1 MSSAY
6 CNIVCEFSVFGI
18 KKVVCSLIQSR
29 DSLFDLRFP
38 HKSSL
43 FSILWLFWP
52 LLMFLLMQKLISIS
66 VLFKCVSW
74 PVYGPARAFPHF
86 VVKLVPLLTL
96 HTRTLSV
103 KLRTHHGVETGQGCF
118 DLLPQYPFFFPQ
130 TAPEFQSPTQVRG
143 QHW

>member
-1 MSSAY
+1 M
-6 CNIVCEFSVFGI
+6 VL
-18 KKVVCSLIQSR
+18 KKVVCSFNHAIHYLIFCFLTKAVHSAF
-29 DSLFDLRFP
+29 SGSFDLRSF
-38 HKSSL
+38 
-43 FSILWLFWP
+43 
-52 LLMFLLMQKLISIS
+52 FLLMQKLISIS
-66 VLFKCVSW
+66 VLFKCVSLQVW

-86 VVKLVPLLTL
+86 VFKLVPLLTL

-130 TAPEFQSPTQVRG
+130 TTPEFQSPTQVRG